1 MTKPPHY
8 QAQAPGPCSRRTV
21 AGPEPEPE
29 PIPLCDGKLLH
40 LIF

>member
-1 MTKPPHY
+1 MTKLPHY
-8 QAQAPGPCSRRTV
+8 QAQVPGPCSRRTV
-21 AGPEPEPE
+21 AGPEPE